1 MPFLSSS
8 INFSLL
14 QDWDYG
20 FMTDNADTLPIES
33 LFVRVTLWEILL
45 LILKIFTEF
54 FLFKYSLLFQDFP
67 LQVRFILYNIAKSRQ
82 ELKAFSTKYFL
93 QVFNTPDKFNQKCT
107 FKFFLQ
113 QVPDRLFFFHGRLV
127 YVLHFSLL
135 IVFSLSFFFCLKYK
149 RPEFVLSQISQK
161 DRNV

>member
-33 LFVRVTLWEILL
+33 LFVRVTLWEIFL

-54 FLFKYSLLFQDFP
+54 FRFKYSLLF
-67 LQVRFILYNIAKSRQ
+67 
-82 ELKAFSTKYFL
+82 
-93 QVFNTPDKFNQKCT
+93 
-107 FKFFLQ
+107 
-113 QVPDRLFFFHGRLV
+113 
-127 YVLHFSLL
+127 
-135 IVFSLSFFFCLKYK
+135 
-149 RPEFVLSQISQK
+149 
-161 DRNV
+161 